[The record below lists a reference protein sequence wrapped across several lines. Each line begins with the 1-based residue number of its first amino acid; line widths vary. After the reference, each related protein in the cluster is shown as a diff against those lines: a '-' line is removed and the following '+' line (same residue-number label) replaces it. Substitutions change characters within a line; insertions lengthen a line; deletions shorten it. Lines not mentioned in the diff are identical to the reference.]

1 MDQQANSSNGG
12 QVPSSHVEQHQK
24 KKEKK
29 SYTRYKEQQE
39 PMQSHDF
46 LCEKERH
53 TGFGTVMGYGDHREA
68 HEQQTSYVAISEAS
82 STLEMS

>member
-1 MDQQANSSNGG
+1 MQ
-12 QVPSSHVEQHQK
+12 
-24 KKEKK
+24 
-29 SYTRYKEQQE
+29 
-39 PMQSHDF
+39 QSHDF